1 MKSGAKEIIKDVLIA
16 LAIALVI
23 IQIVRPTV
31 VKESSMEPTLY
42 ENNYVFLAKQAY
54 TFGEPE
60 RGDIIVFKSDLEN
73 EDSNGKKLLIKRII
87 GLPGDTVKVEDNKVY
102 LNGELLN
109 EPYIK
114 DQNDV
119 PGEVEIKVPEGQ
131 VFVMGDNRRVSLD
144 SRSEKVGCV
153 NIDDIVGKAFFRLF
167 PIQDAGRL

>member
-1 MKSGAKEIIKDVLIA
+1 MKSGAKEIIKDILIA

-87 GLPGDTVKVEDNKVY
+87 GLPGDTVKVEDNQVY
-102 LNGELLN
+102 LNGELLD

-114 DQNDV
+114 DQGDV
-119 PGEVEIKVPEGQ
+119 PGEVDMKVPEGK

-144 SRSEKVGCV
+144 SRSKEVGCV
-153 NIDDIVGKAFFRLF
+153 DIDDIVGKAFFRLF